1 MKKLNPI
8 YNSIFYILSSVSL
21 LTNSFINFGT
31 YIFDRPFNDSGTEN
45 KTIIVFLIISSL
57 FIAFSF
63 ALSIYEIYKFIK
75 KEKIY
80 KFIKKERAADTFN
93 YFTIGY
99 FITILSY
106 TITSYYFT
114 SSVYYGIV
122 LFIILSLLIALPFLI
137 KLFDKKDFIDIPFW
151 IYTISYLAMLI
162 FIVCFGIVIAIKGFS
177 LDLEKSLS
185 GAEISYLIGGIIG
198 LIASIYTLFYLPYKR
213 FSDYSNKRN

>member
-21 LTNSFINFGT
+21 LTNSFINFGV
-31 YIFDRPFNDSGTEN
+31 YIFDRPFTDSGIEN

-75 KEKIY
+75 KEKPI
-80 KFIKKERAADTFN
+80 DTFN
-93 YFTIGY
+93 YFAIGY
-99 FITILSY
+99 FIAILSY

-137 KLFDKKDFIDIPFW
+137 KLFDKKDFIDVPFW
-151 IYTISYLAMLI
+151 IYTISYLAMLV
-162 FIVCFGIVIAIKGFS
+162 FIVCFGITIAIKGFS
-177 LDLEKSLS
+177 LDLEKPLS
-185 GAEISYLIGGIIG
+185 GAEISYLVGGIIG
-198 LIASIYTLFYLPYKR
+198 LIASIFTLFYLPYKW

>member
-8 YNSIFYILSSVSL
+8 YNSIFYILSSLSL
-21 LTNSFINFGT
+21 LTNSFLNFGA
-31 YIFDRPFNDSGTEN
+31 YIFDRSFNDAGIEN

-63 ALSIYEIYKFIK
+63 ALAIYEIYKFIK
-75 KEKIY
+75 KEKAID
-80 KFIKKERAADTFN
+80 AFN
-93 YFTIGY
+93 YFAIGY
-99 FITILSY
+99 FIAILSY

-114 SSVYYGIV
+114 NGVYYGIV

-137 KLFDKKDFIDIPFW
+137 KLFDKNDFIDVPFW
-151 IYTISYLAMLI
+151 IYTISYLGMLI
-162 FIVCFGIVIAIKGFS
+162 FIVCFGITIAIKGFY
-177 LDLEKSLS
+177 LDLEKTLS
-185 GAEISYLIGGIIG
+185 GAEISYLVGGIIG

>member
-21 LTNSFINFGT
+21 LTNSFINFGV
-31 YIFDRPFNDSGTEN
+31 YIFDRPFNDSGIEN

-75 KEKIY
+75 KEKPI
-80 KFIKKERAADTFN
+80 DTFN
-93 YFTIGY
+93 YFAIGY
-99 FITILSY
+99 FIAILSY

-137 KLFDKKDFIDIPFW
+137 KLFDKKDFIDVPFW
-151 IYTISYLAMLI
+151 IYTISYLAMLL
-162 FIVCFGIVIAIKGFS
+162 FIVCFGITIAIKGFS
-177 LDLEKSLS
+177 LDLEKPLS
-185 GAEISYLIGGIIG
+185 GAEISYLVGGIIG
-198 LIASIYTLFYLPYKR
+198 LIASIFTLFYLPYKW
-213 FSDYSNKRN
+213 FSDYSNQRN

>member
-8 YNSIFYILSSVSL
+8 YNSIFYILSSLSL
-21 LTNSFINFGT
+21 LTNSFLNFGA
-31 YIFDRPFNDSGTEN
+31 YIFDKSFNDVGIEN

-57 FIAFSF
+57 FIAFSLG
-63 ALSIYEIYKFIK
+63 LSVYEIYKFIK
-75 KEKIY
+75 KERIV
-80 KFIKKERAADTFN
+80 DTFN

-162 FIVCFGIVIAIKGFS
+162 FIVCFGIAIAIKGFS

-185 GAEISYLIGGIIG
+185 GAEISYLVGGIIG
-198 LIASIYTLFYLPYKR
+198 LIASIYTLFYLPYKW

>member
-21 LTNSFINFGT
+21 LTNSFINFGV
-31 YIFDRPFNDSGTEN
+31 YIFDRPFNDSGIEN

-75 KEKIY
+75 KEKPI
-80 KFIKKERAADTFN
+80 DTFN
-93 YFTIGY
+93 YFAIGY
-99 FITILSY
+99 FIAILSY

-137 KLFDKKDFIDIPFW
+137 KLFDKKDFIDVPFW
-151 IYTISYLAMLI
+151 IYTISYLAMLL
-162 FIVCFGIVIAIKGFS
+162 FIVCFGITIAIKGFS
-177 LDLEKSLS
+177 LDLEKPLS

-198 LIASIYTLFYLPYKR
+198 LIASIFTLFYLPYKW

>member
-8 YNSIFYILSSVSL
+8 YNSIFYILSSLSL
-21 LTNSFINFGT
+21 LTNSFLNFGA
-31 YIFDRPFNDSGTEN
+31 YIFDESFNDVGIEN

-57 FIAFSF
+57 FIAFSLG
-63 ALSIYEIYKFIK
+63 LSVYE
-75 KEKIY
+75 IY

-151 IYTISYLAMLI
+151 IYTISYLAMLL

>member
-8 YNSIFYILSSVSL
+8 YNSIFYILSSLSL

-31 YIFDRPFNDSGTEN
+31 YIFDGSFNDAGIEN

-75 KEKIY
+75 KEKPI
-80 KFIKKERAADTFN
+80 ETFN
-93 YFTIGY
+93 YFAIGY
-99 FITILSY
+99 FIAILSY

>member
-21 LTNSFINFGT
+21 LTNSFINFGV
-31 YIFDRPFNDSGTEN
+31 YIFDRPFNDSGIEN

-75 KEKIY
+75 KEKPI
-80 KFIKKERAADTFN
+80 DTFN
-93 YFTIGY
+93 YFAIGY
-99 FITILSY
+99 FIAILSY

-137 KLFDKKDFIDIPFW
+137 KLFDKKDFIDVPFW
-151 IYTISYLAMLI
+151 IYTISYLAMLL
-162 FIVCFGIVIAIKGFS
+162 FIVCFGITIAIKGFS

-185 GAEISYLIGGIIG
+185 GAEISYLVGGIIG
-198 LIASIYTLFYLPYKR
+198 LIASIFTLFYLPYKW

>member
-8 YNSIFYILSSVSL
+8 YNSIFYILSSLSL
-21 LTNSFINFGT
+21 LTNSFLNFGA
-31 YIFDRPFNDSGTEN
+31 YIFDESFNDVGIEN

-57 FIAFSF
+57 FIAFSLG
-63 ALSIYEIYKFIK
+63 LSVYE
-75 KEKIY
+75 IY

-137 KLFDKKDFIDIPFW
+137 KLFDKKYFIDIPFW

>member
-21 LTNSFINFGT
+21 LTNSFINFGV
-31 YIFDRPFNDSGTEN
+31 YIFDRPFNDSGIEN

-75 KEKIY
+75 KEKPI
-80 KFIKKERAADTFN
+80 DTFN
-93 YFTIGY
+93 YFAIGY
-99 FITILSY
+99 FIAILSY

-137 KLFDKKDFIDIPFW
+137 KLFDKKDFIDVPFW
-151 IYTISYLAMLI
+151 IYTISYLAMLL
-162 FIVCFGIVIAIKGFS
+162 FIVCFGITIAIKGFS

-185 GAEISYLIGGIIG
+185 GAEISYLVGGIIG
-198 LIASIYTLFYLPYKR
+198 LIASIYTLFYLPYKW

>member
-21 LTNSFINFGT
+21 LTNSFINFGV
-31 YIFDRPFNDSGTEN
+31 YIFDRPFNDSGIEN

-75 KEKIY
+75 KEKPI
-80 KFIKKERAADTFN
+80 DTFN
-93 YFTIGY
+93 YFAIGY
-99 FITILSY
+99 FIAILSY

-137 KLFDKKDFIDIPFW
+137 KLFDKKDFIDVPFW
-151 IYTISYLAMLI
+151 IYTISYLAMLL
-162 FIVCFGIVIAIKGFS
+162 FIVCFGITIAIKGFS
-177 LDLEKSLS
+177 LDLEKPLS
-185 GAEISYLIGGIIG
+185 GAEISYLVGGIIG
-198 LIASIYTLFYLPYKR
+198 LIASIFTLFYLPYKW

>member
-8 YNSIFYILSSVSL
+8 YNSIFYILSSLSL
-21 LTNSFINFGT
+21 LTNSFLNFGA
-31 YIFDRPFNDSGTEN
+31 YIFDESFNDVGIEN

-57 FIAFSF
+57 FIAFSLG
-63 ALSIYEIYKFIK
+63 LSIYEIYKFIK
-75 KEKIY
+75 KE
-80 KFIKKERAADTFN
+80 RTADTFN
-93 YFTIGY
+93 YFAIGY
-99 FITILSY
+99 FIAILSY

-122 LFIILSLLIALPFLI
+122 LFIILSLLFALPFLI

-162 FIVCFGIVIAIKGFS
+162 FIVCFGIAIAIKGFS

-185 GAEISYLIGGIIG
+185 GAEISYLVGGIIG

>member
-8 YNSIFYILSSVSL
+8 YNSIFYILSSLSL
-21 LTNSFINFGT
+21 LTNSFLNFGA
-31 YIFDRPFNDSGTEN
+31 YIFDESFNDVGIEN

-57 FIAFSF
+57 FIAFSLG
-63 ALSIYEIYKFIK
+63 LSVYE
-75 KEKIY
+75 IY

-122 LFIILSLLIALPFLI
+122 LFIILSLLIAIPFLI

-198 LIASIYTLFYLPYKR
+198 LIASIYTLFYLSYKR

>member
-8 YNSIFYILSSVSL
+8 YNSIFYILSSLSL
-21 LTNSFINFGT
+21 LTNSFLNFGA
-31 YIFDRPFNDSGTEN
+31 YIFDKSFNDVGIEN
-45 KTIIVFLIISSL
+45 KTIIVFLIISGL
-57 FIAFSF
+57 FIAFSLG
-63 ALSIYEIYKFIK
+63 LSVYEIYKFIK
-75 KEKIY
+75 KE
-80 KFIKKERAADTFN
+80 RTVDTFN

-151 IYTISYLAMLI
+151 IYTISYIAMLF
-162 FIVCFGIVIAIKGFS
+162 FIVCFGIAIAIKGFS

-185 GAEISYLIGGIIG
+185 GAEISYLVGGIIG

>member
-8 YNSIFYILSSVSL
+8 YNSIFYILSSLSL
-21 LTNSFINFGT
+21 LTNSFLNFGA
-31 YIFDRPFNDSGTEN
+31 YIFDESFNDVGIEN

-57 FIAFSF
+57 FIAFSLG
-63 ALSIYEIYKFIK
+63 LSVYE
-75 KEKIY
+75 IY

-106 TITSYYFT
+106 TVTSYYFT

>member
-21 LTNSFINFGT
+21 LTNSFINFGV
-31 YIFDRPFNDSGTEN
+31 YIFDRPFNDSGIEN

-75 KEKIY
+75 KEKPI
-80 KFIKKERAADTFN
+80 DTFN
-93 YFTIGY
+93 YFAIGY
-99 FITILSY
+99 FIAILSY

-137 KLFDKKDFIDIPFW
+137 KLFDKKDFIDVPFW
-151 IYTISYLAMLI
+151 IYTISYLAMLV
-162 FIVCFGIVIAIKGFS
+162 FIVCFGITIAIKGFS
-177 LDLEKSLS
+177 LDLEKPLS
-185 GAEISYLIGGIIG
+185 GAEISYLVGGIIG
-198 LIASIYTLFYLPYKR
+198 LIASIFTLFYLPYKW

>member
-8 YNSIFYILSSVSL
+8 YNSIFYILSSLSL
-21 LTNSFINFGT
+21 LTNSFLNFGA
-31 YIFDRPFNDSGTEN
+31 YIFDESFNDVGIEN

-57 FIAFSF
+57 FIAFSLG
-63 ALSIYEIYKFIK
+63 LSVYE
-75 KEKIY
+75 IY

-185 GAEISYLIGGIIG
+185 GAEISYLVGGIIG
-198 LIASIYTLFYLPYKR
+198 LIASIYTLFYLPYKW

>member
-8 YNSIFYILSSVSL
+8 YNSIFYIFSSLSL
-21 LTNSFINFGT
+21 LTNSFLNFGA
-31 YIFDRPFNDSGTEN
+31 YIFDRSFNDAGIEN

-63 ALSIYEIYKFIK
+63 ALSIHEIYKFIK
-75 KEKIY
+75 KEKPI
-80 KFIKKERAADTFN
+80 DTFN
-93 YFTIGY
+93 YFAIGY
-99 FITILSY
+99 FIAILSY

-114 SSVYYGIV
+114 NGVYYGIV

-137 KLFDKKDFIDIPFW
+137 KLFDKKDFIDVPFW

-162 FIVCFGIVIAIKGFS
+162 FIVCFGIAIAIKGFS

-185 GAEISYLIGGIIG
+185 GAEISYLVGGIIG
-198 LIASIYTLFYLPYKR
+198 LIASIYTLFYLPYKW

>member
-1 MKKLNPI
+1 MKKINPI
-8 YNSIFYILSSVSL
+8 YNSIFYILSSLSL
-21 LTNSFINFGT
+21 LTNSFLNFGA
-31 YIFDRPFNDSGTEN
+31 YIFDKSFNDVGIEN
-45 KTIIVFLIISSL
+45 KTIIVFLIISCL

-63 ALSIYEIYKFIK
+63 ALTIYEIYKFIK
-75 KEKIY
+75 KEKPIDAFIY
-80 KFIKKERAADTFN
+80 FA
-93 YFTIGY
+93 IGY
-99 FITILSY
+99 FITALSY

-137 KLFDKKDFIDIPFW
+137 KLFDKKDFIDVPFC

-162 FIVCFGIVIAIKGFS
+162 FILCFGIAIAIKGFS

-185 GAEISYLIGGIIG
+185 GAEISYLVGGIIG
-198 LIASIYTLFYLPYKR
+198 LIASIYTLFYLPYKW

>member
-21 LTNSFINFGT
+21 LTNSFINFGV
-31 YIFDRPFNDSGTEN
+31 YIFDRPFNDSGIEN

-75 KEKIY
+75 KEKPI
-80 KFIKKERAADTFN
+80 DTFN
-93 YFTIGY
+93 YFAIGY
-99 FITILSY
+99 FIAILSY

>member
-8 YNSIFYILSSVSL
+8 YNSIFYILSSLSL
-21 LTNSFINFGT
+21 LTNSFLNFGA
-31 YIFDRPFNDSGTEN
+31 YIFDESFNDVGIEN

-57 FIAFSF
+57 FIAFSLG
-63 ALSIYEIYKFIK
+63 LSVYE
-75 KEKIY
+75 IY

-198 LIASIYTLFYLPYKR
+198 LIASIYTLFYLSYKR

>member
-8 YNSIFYILSSVSL
+8 YNSIFYILSSLSL
-21 LTNSFINFGT
+21 LTNSFLNFGA
-31 YIFDRPFNDSGTEN
+31 YIFDESFNDVGIEN

-57 FIAFSF
+57 FIAFSLG
-63 ALSIYEIYKFIK
+63 LSVYE
-75 KEKIY
+75 IY

>member
-1 MKKLNPI
+1 MKKFNPI
-8 YNSIFYILSSVSL
+8 YNSIFYILSSLSL
-21 LTNSFINFGT
+21 LTNSFLNFGA
-31 YIFDRPFNDSGTEN
+31 YIFDESFNDVGIEN

-57 FIAFSF
+57 FIAFSLG
-63 ALSIYEIYKFIK
+63 LSVYE
-75 KEKIY
+75 IY

>member
-8 YNSIFYILSSVSL
+8 YNSIFYILSSLSL
-21 LTNSFINFGT
+21 LTNSFLNFGA
-31 YIFDRPFNDSGTEN
+31 YIFDESFNDVGIEN

-57 FIAFSF
+57 FIAFSLG
-63 ALSIYEIYKFIK
+63 LSVYE
-75 KEKIY
+75 IY

-162 FIVCFGIVIAIKGFS
+162 FIVCVGIVIAIKGFS

-198 LIASIYTLFYLPYKR
+198 LIASIYTLFYLSYKR